1 MHGSVVGYQL
11 IESPARRTAVVRASV
26 ERSELSTF
34 CSHALRAVL
43 AKMESQGTV
52 PGGEPFAYYHGTL
65 DGTVEVEAGFP
76 TLDRFTAS
84 GNVLESELPGGKTVT
99 GIHLGPYD
107 ARGNTYATMSAWA
120 IAHGL
125 QPTGD
130 MWEVYLTDPERE
142 PDPDHWRVGVF
153 LPVQ

>member
-11 IESPARRTAVVRASV
+11 IECPARRTAVTRATV

-34 CSHALRAVL
+34 CSHALRTVL
-43 AKMESQGTV
+43 SAMEAQGTV
-52 PGGEPFAYYHGTL
+52 PGGEPFGYYHGTL
-65 DGTVEVEAGFP
+65 DGNVEVEVGFP
-76 TLDRFTAS
+76 TVDRFRAS
-84 GNVLESELPGGKTVT
+84 GDVLAGELPGGKTVT

-107 ARGNTYATMSAWA
+107 TRRNTYATMSGWSV
-120 IAHGL
+120 AHGL

-142 PDPDHWRVGVF
+142 PDPDRWRVGVF
-153 LPVQ
+153 LPVK

>member
-1 MHGSVVGYQL
+1 MHGTVVAYQV
-11 IESPARRTAVVRASV
+11 IDCPARHTAVIRATV

-43 AKMESQGTV
+43 SVMEGQGAV
-52 PGGEPFAYYHGTL
+52 PGGEPFAYYHGSL
-65 DGTVEVEAGFP
+65 DGTVDVEAGFP
-76 TLDRFTAS
+76 TVEGFTAS
-84 GNVLESELPGGKTVT
+84 GDVLASELPGGKTVT

-107 ARGNTYATMSAWA
+107 ARRDTYATISAWA

-142 PDPDHWRVGVF
+142 PDPNRWRVGVF
-153 LPVQ
+153 LPVT